1 MLDPIQLKVERS
13 TTYYDVRG
21 VTSDEIIEY
30 LEQHSMTDPQGWRLV
45 GSTASSIHLAW
56 TVLPQST
63 FCHLQRLTIDLKLVV
78 TLPRHEYVD
87 TLGGG
92 ARANWDALVTHI
104 AEHEQRHVD
113 IELDAARKMEREIR
127 AMPAEPYCSGL
138 KSAIDAVS
146 RMNRAAAARAHRQFH
161 VEDAARRQA
170 ARRPLQALIDSKRG
184 RLAIVDGEIWG
195 VDRML
200 ADLARRRAATQ
211 SQAKTVDADR
221 AFALEQEDAFARR
234 AKLEEEAK
242 DLRATIDRLAEKFKF
257 TW

>member
-30 LEQHSMTDPQGWRLV
+30 LEQHSMTDPQGRRLV

-146 RMNRAAAARAHRQFH
+146 RMNRAAAPRAHRQFH

-170 ARRPLQALIDSKRG
+170 ARRPIQALIDSKRG
-184 RLAIVDGEIWG
+184 RLAIVDGEIWASIECSPISRDG
-195 VDRML
+195 GRRHR
-200 ADLARRRAATQ
+200 ARRKRLMPTGR
-211 SQAKTVDADR
+211 SRSSKRTR
-221 AFALEQEDAFARR
+221 FARR